1 MWKTLE
7 NQNYKRGSRR
17 GFGSY
22 HFGAIVV
29 MLINSR
35 FLILAQISI
44 SIEGFEEFDG
54 GDLEVGRHIVIS
66 YQLPDGILQFQKLF

>member
-1 MWKTLE
+1 MVASPAHMVARSWLTWL
-7 NQNYKRGSRR
+7 
-17 GFGSY
+17 
-22 HFGAIVV
+22 
-29 MLINSR
+29 LINRARS

-66 YQLPDGILQFQKLF
+66 YQLPDEILKFQKLF